1 MNAMGNTFWDRSW
14 GAIALERIAA
24 YAANLDPSEDA
35 IIAFLQKKQAK
46 SVCDA
51 GCGCGVYALKLARF
65 GFAVSGFDI
74 AEDAVRLT
82 KNLLSENGYAAA
94 DFLQASVL
102 NTGYPSHRFDAVV
115 ARDVIDHMPLR
126 QGVMA
131 VRELLRIVRPGG
143 CVLLTLDTT
152 DSEYES
158 EPHETNEDGD
168 YRFTRGKW
176 AGMVFHPYSALEIQ
190 TLLDGVQYTVLSSS
204 ENGFIVVLE
213 ADHSDAYS
221 VSSEG

>member
-1 MNAMGNTFWDRSW
+1 MNDMDNTFGDRSW
-14 GAIALERIAA
+14 AAIAPERIEA
-24 YAANLDPSEDA
+24 YAASLDPSEDA
-35 IIAFLQKKQAK
+35 IIAFLQKKKVK

-51 GCGCGVYALKLARF
+51 GCGCGVYALKLARY

-82 KNLLSENGYAAA
+82 KQLFSANGYAAA
-94 DFLQASVL
+94 DFQQASVL
-102 NTGYPSHRFDAVV
+102 DTGYPSHSFDAVV

-126 QGVMA
+126 QGMVA

-143 CVLLTLDTT
+143 CVLLTLDAT

-158 EPHETNEDGD
+158 EPHEVSKDGD

-176 AGMVFHPYSALEIQ
+176 DGMVFHPYSALEMQ
-190 TLLDGVQYTVLSSS
+190 TLLDGVRYTVLSSR
-204 ENGFIVVLE
+204 ENGFVVAIE
-213 ADHSDAYS
+213 ADNKDVH
-221 VSSEG
+221 SSEG

>member
-1 MNAMGNTFWDRSW
+1 MDSTFWDRSW
-14 GAIALERIAA
+14 GAISPERIAS
-24 YAANLDPSEDA
+24 YTTSLDPSEDA

-74 AEDAVRLT
+74 AADAVRIAKHLF
-82 KNLLSENGYAAA
+82 SENGYAAA
-94 DFLQASVL
+94 DFQQASVL
-102 NTGYPSHRFDAVV
+102 DTGYPSHRFDAVV

-126 QGVMA
+126 QGIAA

-143 CVLLTLDTT
+143 CVLLALDAT
-152 DSEYES
+152 DSEYEA
-158 EPHETNEDGD
+158 EPHEVSEDGD

-190 TLLDGVQYTVLSSS
+190 KILDGVQYTVLSSS
-204 ENGFIVVLE
+204 ESSFTVVLE
-213 ADHSDAYS
+213 TGKSDVPS
-221 VSSEG
+221 IPSEG

>member
-1 MNAMGNTFWDRSW
+1 MNDMDSTFWDRSW
-14 GAIALERIAA
+14 GAISPERIAS
-24 YAANLDPSEDA
+24 YAANLDLSEDA
-35 IIAFLQKKQAK
+35 IIAYLQTRKVK

-51 GCGCGVYALKLARF
+51 GCGCGIYALKLARF

-82 KNLLSENGYAAA
+82 KQLFSAKGYAAA
-94 DFLQASVL
+94 DFQQASVL
-102 NTGYPSHRFDAVV
+102 DTGYPSHRFDAVV

-126 QGVMA
+126 QGMVA

-143 CVLLTLDTT
+143 CVLLTLDAT

-158 EPHETNEDGD
+158 EPHEVSKDGD
-168 YRFTRGKW
+168 YQFTCGKW

-190 TLLDGVQYTVLSSS
+190 TLMDGVPYTVLSSS
-204 ENGFIVVLE
+204 EGGFIIALE
-213 ADHSDAYS
+213 ADNSDVPS
-221 VSSEG
+221 ISSE